1 MPEVLQVESRT
12 TRGKNNS
19 RRLRKSGKL
28 PAILYGHG
36 EETVSLTV
44 AIDAMEAVI
53 RHGSHVVELDG
64 AVKQS
69 ALIRELQ
76 WNTWGTEIVHVD
88 FARVS
93 ADEVIEVTVPI
104 ELRGEA
110 PGLKEGGILEHLLH
124 EIDVECKATLVP
136 DRIKANVNHLQV
148 GGSITVADLDLP
160 EGAKWLASP
169 EAVVVQCVIPAE
181 VVEEEGAEA
190 GEAEPEVIGGKKEED
205 EGDDK

>member
-12 TRGKNNS
+12 TRGTNNS

-36 EETVSLTV
+36 EETVSLSV
-44 AIDAMEAVI
+44 AVDAMEAVI

-110 PGLKEGGILEHLLH
+110 PDDRQIDTVERGLALTHNLGGYPGEM
-124 EIDVECKATLVP
+124 VSF
-136 DRIKANVNHLQV
+136 V
-148 GGSITVADLDLP
+148 GIWGNRP
-160 EGAKWLASP
+160 G
-169 EAVVVQCVIPAE
+169 
-181 VVEEEGAEA
+181 
-190 GEAEPEVIGGKKEED
+190 
-205 EGDDK
+205 